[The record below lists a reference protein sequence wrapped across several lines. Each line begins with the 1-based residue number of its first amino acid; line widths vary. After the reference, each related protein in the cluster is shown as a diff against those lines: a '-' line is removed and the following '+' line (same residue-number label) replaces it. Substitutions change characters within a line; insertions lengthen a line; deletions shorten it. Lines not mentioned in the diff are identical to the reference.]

1 MGCELLI
8 GMHNS
13 RLMHLDL
20 GVFGLGGLTGVSVGF
35 SVVYSSSG
43 WVMIQIGVNGF
54 MLNKEWRV
62 VLVLTHPLNSN

>member
-43 WVMIQIGVNGF
+43 WDMI
-54 MLNKEWRV
+54 
-62 VLVLTHPLNSN
+62 